1 MRCGGKVWVVGG
13 VHPSFALQGVR
24 CCIWRPAT
32 TRPAFQ
38 PGARPP
44 TGGSN
49 PSVSMPARARSHEI
63 SEFEFH
69 ISPVRSS
76 SRPHTGV
83 GTEGARSR
91 TRCARTMSV
100 ATRTGPDTAWA
111 RSGMEPPRQRRISYR
126 KCRNRPSQL
135 IPTGPPATTPRSSP
149 RRFRVA
155 AHSMTNRSSGS
166 LICSAEWIVEAMT
179 TSIRPGADHLG
190 TRKRTTRVDHGRRV
204 SKSTSGYCS
213 AGPSS
218 RAAGWPFRC
227 RSKNASE

>member
-1 MRCGGKVWVVGG
+1 
-13 VHPSFALQGVR
+13 VHPSFALRGVL

-91 TRCARTMSV
+91 TRCARTTSV

-126 KCRNRPSQL
+126 KCRNRPEPAHPDRPPGHDPAFFPSQVQDRRALDDESVVREPDLQRGVVEIQSRAMLDKRLQRL
-135 IPTGPPATTPRSSP
+135 IELPAQADDVPTCAQGDPVEVDSRCEAPFLLIHAGRPPSGLLARS
-149 RRFRVA
+149 R
-155 AHSMTNRSSGS
+155 H
-166 LICSAEWIVEAMT
+166 
-179 TSIRPGADHLG
+179 
-190 TRKRTTRVDHGRRV
+190 
-204 SKSTSGYCS
+204 S
-213 AGPSS
+213 AGL
-218 RAAGWPFRC
+218 AGW
-227 RSKNASE
+227 